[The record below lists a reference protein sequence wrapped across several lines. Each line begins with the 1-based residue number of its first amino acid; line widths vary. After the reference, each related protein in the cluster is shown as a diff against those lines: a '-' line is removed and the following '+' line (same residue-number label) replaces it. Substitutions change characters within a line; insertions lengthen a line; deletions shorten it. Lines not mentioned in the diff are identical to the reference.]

1 MLQACFYKYCKI
13 LKGSLC
19 GFCVVDTMQELNYRN
34 TNREFQDEVS

>member
-19 GFCVVDTMQELNYRN
+19 GFCVVDKLQEH
-34 TNREFQDEVS
+34 